1 MPSPL
6 SLDLSYISD
15 LVSEGEISAMASQ
28 AQTALQTLLNHTGRG
43 SDFLGWINLPFDA
56 EKQVPAL
63 KKSAKALAACES
75 VVSVGIGGSYL
86 GIKATIEALGGSDKI
101 HYAGHHLSPTYFQNL
116 LKNLNPKK
124 TGIVVISKS
133 GTTTEPAVAFRI
145 LKTWVEKA
153 VGKKKAK
160 GRIVAVTDQSKGAL
174 KGMADAEGYQTY
186 VIPDDVGGR
195 YSVLTPV
202 GLLPI
207 AAAGFDISKLLKG
220 AQAAAK
226 DTQSMNLATNLSARY
241 AAARYLLYQKGKT
254 TEVLANFRPELHYVS
269 EWWKQLYGESEGK
282 EGKGLFPA
290 SVDLTTDLHSMG
302 QYLQEGRR
310 NLMETILWV
319 SKEEK
324 EVIIPK
330 DKDDREGL
338 NFLAGKKLSWVNEQA
353 MKGTAV
359 AHRDGGLPVI
369 RLTLDGISEYSL
381 GYLYYFFEMACG
393 ISGTL
398 LGINP
403 FDQPGVEAYKKNMF
417 ALLGKK
423 GFESLA
429 KELKAKGV

>member
-15 LVSEGEISAMASQ
+15 AVSLNEVE
-28 AQTALQTLLNHTGRG
+28 ALAPRALEALKSLLQKTGRG
-43 SDFLGWINLPFDA
+43 SDFLGWIDLPFDA
-56 EKQVPAL
+56 QKQLPAL
-63 KKSAKALAACES
+63 KKAAKAFDQCES

-86 GIKATIEALGGSDKI
+86 GIKSTIEALGGSDKI
-101 HYAGHHLSPTYFQNL
+101 HYAGNHLSPTSFNKL
-116 LKNLNPKK
+116 LKTLNPKK
-124 TGIVVISKS
+124 TGIIVISKS

-160 GRIVAVTDQSKGAL
+160 GRIVAVTDQAKGAL
-174 KGMADAEGYQTY
+174 KGMSDAEGYATF

-207 AAAGFDISKLLKG
+207 AAAGFDIAKLLKG
-220 AQAAAK
+220 AQDAAK
-226 DTQSMNLATNLSARY
+226 VMKSDDFSLNLSARY
-241 AAARYLLYQKGKT
+241 AAARYLLYQKGKS

-302 QYLQEGRR
+302 QYLQEGKR
-310 NLMETILWV
+310 NLMETMLWV
-319 SKEEK
+319 KDEEAD
-324 EVIIPK
+324 VTIPK

-353 MKGTAV
+353 FKGTAV
-359 AHRDGGLPVI
+359 AHKDGGLPVI
-369 RLTLDGISEYSL
+369 RITLDEISEYSL
-381 GYLYYFFEMACG
+381 GYLYQFFEMACG

-423 GFESLA
+423 GFEKLA
-429 KELKAKGV
+429 AELKAKGV